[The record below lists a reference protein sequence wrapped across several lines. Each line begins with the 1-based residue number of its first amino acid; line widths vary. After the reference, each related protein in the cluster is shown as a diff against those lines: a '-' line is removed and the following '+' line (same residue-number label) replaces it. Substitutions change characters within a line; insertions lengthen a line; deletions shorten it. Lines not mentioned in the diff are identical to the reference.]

1 MARPL
6 ALAATAAVSLLA
18 LSGAGGAATQQT
30 PKRGGT
36 VVSGTSTSL
45 EPACLRVFADGCG
58 QGASGFPLDM
68 SHVLAGAFEVTPGAA
83 FRGDLVSGAR
93 IAATEPFTL
102 VYHIRPEARWSD
114 GVPVSAQDFVF
125 THQALRRHGQSGYE
139 SERIRSVH
147 KIDKKTVRV
156 VLRARDVD
164 WRYLFPIV
172 LPSHALA
179 GEDLATVWRER
190 IDNPKTGAAIG
201 SGPFLVGA
209 WERGRQLTFVR
220 NRRYWGPHPAYLD
233 RLVYRFLPPDD
244 VADALR
250 RGEVDLIH
258 PAIAALEAQHRELRR
273 QPEPGIR
280 VVASPVNA
288 FEHFWIRVGDGGHPA
303 LRKRLVRQALAYGID
318 RVAITRAIGELNF
331 ERPPTIVP
339 QDSLVLPKSS
349 RYYRP
354 NWSRYRLR
362 EARVHQLL
370 GQAGCR
376 RGTDGI
382 YSCDG
387 DRLSFRFLTA
397 AGVERRELTVRL
409 AQAQLRRVGIE
420 VRPEFARPPVMLEK
434 VESGAFDVF
443 ELGWIFDART
453 SGPAYNL
460 ACQREENFSGYC
472 DRLISRDLLRV
483 TRTLD
488 LSRRVELLNRIDARL
503 AKAVPHIPLY
513 QIRGLVALNEV
524 VRGIRLGAD
533 SLTWNAE
540 DWWVDR

>member
-1 MARPL
+1 MSFAWINVDGFGHKDIYGCGGSVNYTGYCQRLVSADLDEADRILDAAQRGRVLDRADRQLAKDVPVIPTLSDPVGLRTQGHHPQRRPVPRQPLLERGGLVARPL

-83 FRGDLVSGAR
+83 FRERPRLWRTHRRYGAVHARLPHPPGSPVERRRSGQARRTSSSPTRRSGDMGRVAMRASEFAVSTR
-93 IAATEPFTL
+93 ST
-102 VYHIRPEARWSD
+102 RRR
-114 GVPVSAQDFVF
+114 SASSC
-125 THQALRRHGQSGYE
+125 G
-139 SERIRSVH
+139 
-147 KIDKKTVRV
+147 
-156 VLRARDVD
+156 RAIVD
-164 WRYLFPIV
+164 WAYLFPIV

-179 GEDLATVWRER
+179 GEDLATVWRGCGSTTR
-190 IDNPKTGAAIG
+190 KRGQPIG

-280 VVASPVNA
+280 VVANPVNA

-331 ERPPTIVP
+331 ERPPKIVP

-349 RYYRP
+349 RYYAAELVGL
-354 NWSRYRLR
+354 STIGAARL
-362 EARVHQLL
+362 HQLL
-370 GQAGCR
+370 DQAGCR

-382 YSCDG
+382 YS
-387 DRLSFRFLTA
+387 L
-397 AGVERRELTVRL
+397 
-409 AQAQLRRVGIE
+409 
-420 VRPEFARPPVMLEK
+420 
-434 VESGAFDVF
+434 
-443 ELGWIFDART
+443 
-453 SGPAYNL
+453 
-460 ACQREENFSGYC
+460 
-472 DRLISRDLLRV
+472 
-483 TRTLD
+483 
-488 LSRRVELLNRIDARL
+488 
-503 AKAVPHIPLY
+503 
-513 QIRGLVALNEV
+513 
-524 VRGIRLGAD
+524 
-533 SLTWNAE
+533 
-540 DWWVDR
+540 